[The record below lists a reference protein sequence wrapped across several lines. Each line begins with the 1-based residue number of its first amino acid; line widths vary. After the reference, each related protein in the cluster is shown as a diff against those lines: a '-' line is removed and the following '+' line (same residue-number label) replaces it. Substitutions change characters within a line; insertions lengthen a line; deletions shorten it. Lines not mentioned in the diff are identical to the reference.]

1 MMNEDV
7 NPVGKWLE
15 ELRMMTEGE
24 CMCILQGK
32 SLVSDKSPPHP
43 VQKIKDGI
51 DRIREQA
58 NIITG
63 DFSKLFRVEKEKWKH
78 LSYNSL
84 QVTCPIRGLISLSN
98 TYIPDP
104 PTYIMEQEEVV
115 MGECAKLAQQAD
127 SFNINTCNSA
137 VLRVRLV
144 NQLTFLGQSFSRLV
158 DLLLSHLVQ
167 SIVMFL
173 EEAETPQE
181 LNTALSTLISLGLE
195 GEHMCYIIARE
206 GGLRVLFD
214 ICRSTSLQGSQSQAL
229 RAVAT
234 ICCVTESIL
243 ELERVGGVECVREI
257 LCDSRSSEELLGE
270 AAGVIAQI
278 TSPCLENYQHISG
291 FQENMA
297 DLVPAL
303 IVLCDASTKPEVM
316 LLSTAALANMTFM
329 DSTAC
334 ELLHQAGAP
343 RVLAKVISETKASS
357 LFAKDQVATILAN
370 MAAVEVCR
378 NDIVEH
384 RGIELLLS
392 FLHEGPTPRSSEA
405 ELSACERVQQKAAIA
420 LTRLSRDAQNA
431 RAVVQQHGMP
441 RLVQLCRDVHERN
454 DSDAV
459 LVACLAALRKICS
472 LCGVGDMSLID
483 VQQLVQPRLMDSFL
497 ICTHRDENFV

>member
-63 DFSKLFRVEKEKWKH
+63 DFSKLFRRVEKEKWKH

-104 PTYIMEQEEVV
+104 PTYIME
-115 MGECAKLAQQAD
+115 
-127 SFNINTCNSA
+127 
-137 VLRVRLV
+137 
-144 NQLTFLGQSFSRLV
+144 
-158 DLLLSHLVQ
+158 
-167 SIVMFL
+167 
-173 EEAETPQE
+173 
-181 LNTALSTLISLGLE
+181 
-195 GEHMCYIIARE
+195 E